1 MTGTDPGRSPLLP
14 GTGGGRSVPGAPGA
28 APGDGATCHARDVTR
43 TPPVAGARRPD
54 ELGPDRGPRSDP
66 GAGPDSGPR
75 GTVGRAVRRALDR
88 AGVRS
93 ETGRDTVL
101 AVAWALATLALLGLL
116 LAYGEFYG
124 VTRAVPSAQVAV
136 TCALAVVQCLPL
148 ALRRRSP
155 VVTLLVVAVL
165 QAALLAVVPRGIALW
180 GAAPLVAAFTVGT
193 LLPARRT
200 VAAVAAALGVTV
212 VGAALG
218 ATGVVR
224 SAFSSAP
231 LDALSP
237 TGTLVEAASLTASGV
252 VVLAVAAA
260 VGSWTSLRRAHDR
273 DVRAR
278 ASEAVEHQATR
289 TRAAVAAERTRMAR
303 ELHDVAAHHLTGL
316 VVQAGAAERLVDVDP
331 ERAKQSLR
339 TVRAQGRETLDAL
352 RSIVG
357 ILRETGEGG
366 DGTTPVPGL
375 ADVPGLVDAARASG
389 TDVVVTGARDLPTLA
404 PLADVT
410 AYRTVQEGLAN
421 ARRHAPGERV
431 TLELTVADDVVGVV
445 VENALPAGGAAAGRA
460 GYGLVGMRE
469 RAALVGGGLE
479 AGPTASGTWRVRLT
493 VPTEPVP
500 SAAAAPAAA
509 PARVEPSTRATD
521 GGGA

>member
-1 MTGTDPGRSPLLP
+1 MRGARGGRAPLLP
-14 GTGGGRSVPGAPGA
+14 GTGDGRPVPGAPGA
-28 APGDGATCHARDVTR
+28 DPRTGATCHARDVTQ
-43 TPPVAGARRPD
+43 TPPVA
-54 ELGPDRGPRSDP
+54 DP
-66 GAGPDSGPR
+66 GLRGER
-75 GTVGRAVRRALDR
+75 GTATRAVRRALDR
-88 AGVRS
+88 AGVRG
-93 ETGRDTVL
+93 ELGRDTVL
-101 AVAWALATLALLGLL
+101 AVAWALVTLALLGLL
-116 LAYGEFYG
+116 VAYGEFYG
-124 VTRAVPSAQVAV
+124 ATRAVPPTQFAL
-136 TCALAVVQCLPL
+136 TCGLAVVQCLPL

-155 VVTLLVVAVL
+155 VVTLLAVAVL

-180 GAAPLVAAFTVGT
+180 GAAPLVAAYTVGT

-200 VAAVAAALGVTV
+200 AAAVAAALGVTV
-212 VGAALG
+212 VGAVLG

-224 SAFSSAP
+224 AAFPGAQDDG
-231 LDALSP
+231 LTA
-237 TGTLVEAASLTASGV
+237 TGTAVEAASLAASGV

-260 VGSWTSLRRAHDR
+260 VGSWTSLRRAHER

-278 ASEAVEHQATR
+278 ATEAVEHQATR
-289 TRAAVAAERTRMAR
+289 TRVAVAAERTRMAR

-339 TVRAQGRETLDAL
+339 SVRAQGRETLDAL

-375 ADVPGLVDAARASG
+375 ADVPGLVDAARTSG
-389 TDVVVTGARDLPTLA
+389 TAVTVTGGRDLPVLA

-421 ARRHAPGERV
+421 ARRHAPGAPV
-431 TLELTVADDVVGVV
+431 SLGLAVVGDAVEVV
-445 VENALPAGGAAAGRA
+445 VENALPEGAAAGGA

-493 VPTEPVP
+493 VPTEPRP
-500 SAAAAPAAA
+500 GTPAPHAH
-509 PARVEPSTRATD
+509 ATD
-521 GGGA
+521 GGAA